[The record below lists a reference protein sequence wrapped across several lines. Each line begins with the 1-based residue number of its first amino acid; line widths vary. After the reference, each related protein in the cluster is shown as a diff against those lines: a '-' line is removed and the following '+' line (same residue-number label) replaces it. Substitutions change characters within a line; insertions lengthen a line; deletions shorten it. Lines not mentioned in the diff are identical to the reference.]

1 MDYITQGAQYMKEI
15 TINCADVAN
24 EAALYA
30 LLAKSL
36 DFPDP
41 DADHLD
47 DLYDHLTEI
56 SQETHLTIFGLDG
69 LEFADNFRS
78 TLLNAETD
86 NFWLNISIQ

>member
-1 MDYITQGAQYMKEI
+1 MKEI
-15 TINCADVAN
+15 TINCADAAD

-41 DADHLD
+41 NPDHLD
-47 DLYDHLTEI
+47 EIYDHLTEI
-56 SQETHLTIFGLDG
+56 SQETHLTIFGLDSLTFG
-69 LEFADNFRS
+69 ENFRS